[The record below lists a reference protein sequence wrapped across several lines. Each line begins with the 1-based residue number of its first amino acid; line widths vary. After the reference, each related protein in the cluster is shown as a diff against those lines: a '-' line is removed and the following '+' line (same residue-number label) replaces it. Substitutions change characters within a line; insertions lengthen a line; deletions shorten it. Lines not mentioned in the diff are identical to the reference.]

1 MSLSNRRLLGRVAE
15 LADPSF
21 ICELLNI
28 TTEQLLEQFDYLV
41 EENIEALREVY
52 DVNLNYEME
61 DKQDG

>member
-1 MSLSNRRLLGRVAE
+1 MSLSNRRLLGRVSE

-52 DVNLNYEME
+52 DANLNYEVE
-61 DKQDG
+61 DEQDG